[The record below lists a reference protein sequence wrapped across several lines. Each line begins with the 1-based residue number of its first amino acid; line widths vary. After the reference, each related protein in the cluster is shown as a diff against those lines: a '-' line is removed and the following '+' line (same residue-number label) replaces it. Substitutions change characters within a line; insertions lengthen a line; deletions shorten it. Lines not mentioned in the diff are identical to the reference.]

1 MVNLTF
7 PRSTSRGYGTRWDSK
22 SSCGIRIPHRVPL
35 YLRPTT
41 RVLRIPSNTVCLIH
55 NDWILI
61 LLTVSSLTSKWR
73 ILTMDSH
80 IIPVSNEAVIKEHII
95 QMMFKRRPGI
105 DFNTMSPYLCSK
117 EEEESVLSNSSKS
130 QREKKKRKFISV
142 KLFLLKSTL
151 LEVKPFLK
159 RVIRGV

>member
-1 MVNLTF
+1 
-7 PRSTSRGYGTRWDSK
+7 
-22 SSCGIRIPHRVPL
+22 
-35 YLRPTT
+35 
-41 RVLRIPSNTVCLIH
+41 
-55 NDWILI
+55 
-61 LLTVSSLTSKWR
+61 
-73 ILTMDSH
+73 MDSH